1 MIGAMAQIYDGPA
14 SVFRGAAIIYYQA
27 AQSKS
32 RHRQKILN
40 SQKDLQ
46 QFCLEVRQEF
56 QVLRYAPT
64 PHAVPLF
71 NSTLLLLVL
80 SAAASVDNLS
90 QNQILKWRERK
101 KAMAKRRSFD
111 AILADAETLLRVWT
125 ANDKLSLGDVTLESF
140 TAMVNTFKTAR
151 AHTEDLRTQ
160 LTRGVNDTND
170 QADQILAITVRA
182 RSAAR
187 GQLGPNS
194 TEYEQLGG
202 TRSSERK
209 PRTKKTPSKG

>member
-1 MIGAMAQIYDGPA
+1 MIGAMAQSYDGPA
-14 SVFRGAAIIYYQA
+14 SVFPGAAIIYYQA

-32 RHRQKILN
+32 RPRQKILN

-46 QFCLEVRQEF
+46 QFCLEAHQGF

-71 NSTLLLLVL
+71 NSTLLLLRFIRGGVRRQPL
-80 SAAASVDNLS
+80 SE
-90 QNQILKWRERK
+90 LKWRERK
-101 KAMAKRRSFD
+101 KAMAKGRSFD
-111 AILADAETLLRVWT
+111 AILANAETLLRVWT
-125 ANDKLSLGDVTLESF
+125 GNDKLSLGDVTLESF